1 VSDTET
7 VSMWQS
13 LAFKPN
19 YKAAYCVSVCPAGED
34 VIGPFLTDRK
44 QHVQRVLRPLRK
56 KSETVYVLP
65 DSPAEAH
72 VAKRFP
78 EKRAQRVSNGSCPRR
93 SGTDAG

>member
-1 VSDTET
+1 
-7 VSMWQS
+7 MWQS